1 MKKITVALLLVV
13 SMLMVLCA
21 GCGSSDAPAASVSAT
36 MAPTAEP
43 TSPPE
48 LTAEPEP
55 TAEPVEETAEPAK
68 EEEEPAEEEEEPV
81 EEKPAQSTGANSGNN
96 SNSNSQP
103 EKEEKPEPTAEPEPE
118 VDKYEVASGMTGS
131 PVSDL
136 YAAIGEP
143 NGSEY
148 TASCLMPTGEDGLL
162 YYDDFTVS
170 TIKYPDGTELV
181 MGVF

>member
-43 TSPPE
+43 TSTPE
-48 LTAEPEP
+48 PTAEPEP
-55 TAEPVEETAEPAK
+55 SAEPVEETAEPA
-68 EEEEPAEEEEEPV
+68 EEEEDPAEEEEEPV
-81 EEKPAQSTGANSGNN
+81 EEEPAQSTSSNSGNN
-96 SNSNSQP
+96 SNSNSQS
-103 EKEEKPEPTAEPEPE
+103 EKEEKPEPTAEPE
-118 VDKYEVASGMTGS
+118 VDKYEVASKMTGS
-131 PVSDL
+131 SVSDL

>member
-1 MKKITVALLLVV
+1 MKKITVALLLLV

-43 TSPPE
+43 TV
-48 LTAEPEP
+48 EPEP
-55 TAEPVEETAEPAK
+55 TAEPEPTEEPVEETVEPV
-68 EEEEPAEEEEEPV
+68 EEEPAEEEEEPV
-81 EEKPAQSTGANSGNN
+81 EEEKPAQSTNSNSGNN

-103 EKEEKPEPTAEPEPE
+103 EKEEEPEPTAEPEPE
-118 VDKYEVASGMTGS
+118 VDKYEVASGMAGS